1 MPCPPSWEELEQMA
15 LDRNTASV
23 LAALRRDLPAVPVA
37 LTLAQTLRPMADL
50 VGVDGVEL
58 DRSLAE
64 AEAMVAAGLLVPSLP
79 PLESTDSPYH
89 PTEAEIAHQ
98 RRELDLRNDLARRA
112 ELALCILRTFL
123 ARCDQANLLTAL
135 DAAQRKA
142 LRKALT
148 AHARHRREE
157 RRLALI
163 RARSERQSWSRH
175 PNGAQRVADL
185 TAHIS
190 RLKALDTVTL
200 CTQRHCL
207 V

>member
-15 LDRNTASV
+15 IDRNTPVV

-37 LTLAQTLRPMADL
+37 LALAKALRPNADA
-50 VGVDGVEL
+50 VGVDVTEL
-58 DRSLAE
+58 DRTIAE
-64 AEAMVAAGLLVPSLP
+64 AEAMVAAGLVVPTLP
-79 PLESTDSPYH
+79 PLEPVDSAYH
-89 PTEAEIAHQ
+89 PTEAEVAHG

-123 ARCDQANLLTAL
+123 ARCDQAHQLAAL
-135 DAAQRKA
+135 DAAQHKA
-142 LRKALT
+142 LRKALA

-157 RRLALI
+157 RRLALL
-163 RARSERQSWSRH
+163 RARGERQSWRRH

-185 TAHIS
+185 TALIA
-190 RLKALDTVTL
+190 RLKALDIVTL

>member
-15 LDRNTASV
+15 LDRNTAQV
-23 LAALRRDLPAVPVA
+23 LAALRRDLPAVPAVLA
-37 LTLAQTLRPMADL
+37 LAQTLRPMADA

-79 PLESTDSPYH
+79 PLEATDSPYH
-89 PTEAEIAHQ
+89 PTEAEVAHR
-98 RRELDLRNDLARRA
+98 RRELDLREHLARRA
-112 ELALCILRTFL
+112 ALALCILRTFL
-123 ARCDQANLLTAL
+123 ARCDQADLLPAL
-135 DAAQRKA
+135 SPAQRKA
-142 LRKALT
+142 LRKTLA

-157 RRLALI
+157 RRLALL
-163 RARSERQSWSRH
+163 RARSERHTWRRH
-175 PNGAQRVADL
+175 PNGGGMVADL
-185 TAHIS
+185 DARIA

-200 CTQRHCL
+200 CTDRHCL